1 LGVGAFAGFGVGAGF
16 GFGVGAGVGLG
27 LGAGVSLGNIET
39 INIETLGYVLGFDDG
54 RWHLTRGSTKSSL
67 CCRRL
72 GRSLGEKVGNDVLD
86 VSLGNIETINIET
99 LGYVLGFDDGRWHLD
114 ALGCTRS
121 HTWE

>member
-54 RWHLTRGSTKSSL
+54 RWHL
-67 CCRRL
+67 
-72 GRSLGEKVGNDVLD
+72 
-86 VSLGNIETINIET
+86 
-99 LGYVLGFDDGRWHLD
+99 D